1 MEIEKMGNFKDNP
14 KAPFVVQIPNK
25 IRKRIAMHETE
36 RESFFRRL
44 KSTTPL
50 RKILSLSSKPVTKKR
65 GSLWSRFTS
74 RVANILNIKPRG
86 FRK

>member
-1 MEIEKMGNFKDNP
+1 MGDYRKNP
-14 KAPFVVQIPNK
+14 KQPYEVRVPNK
-25 IRKRIAMHETE
+25 IRERIAMHETK

-50 RKILSLSSKPVTKKR
+50 RKILALPSKPVAKKR

-74 RVANILNIKPRG
+74 KVANILQIKPSG
-86 FRK
+86 VRK